1 MFQVKGAFTDLISN
15 SMPVFV
21 LDCLEILTLSNMLIS
36 LKWIVNVFSN
46 SLTIDEDKHRI
57 SDHNYLQK
65 VLQTCL

>member
-36 LKWIVNVFSN
+36 LKWIVKVFSN
-46 SLTIDEDKHRI
+46 LLTINEDKHRK
-57 SDHNYLQK
+57 SLLDFGS
-65 VLQTCL
+65 